1 MPPRRTDTIGPVK
14 CDKCQANEATVHEVM
29 IKGGK
34 RHEKHLC
41 EQCAKSEGMAPP
53 IAAQTPITKL
63 LSPYLTGMQE
73 AAQGAAS
80 GAAAGAGQSGA
91 PASMCAACGL
101 TYASFRQT
109 GYLGCP
115 ECYTAFEQQ
124 LVPLIARAHEGGTH
138 HTGKSPRRPLSPGVA
153 ARGTGADQAAERA
166 AHAEAEKAAR
176 QATEARLIA
185 ERAVMLQKRL
195 NEAVAAEE
203 YEKAAQLRDELARL
217 TSGLSPQKRVKKPAG
232 KPPGPLPHEPES
244 GSAGSAESGG
254 PA

>member
-1 MPPRRTDTIGPVK
+1 
-14 CDKCQANEATVHEVM
+14 
-29 IKGGK
+29 
-34 RHEKHLC
+34 
-41 EQCAKSEGMAPP
+41 
-53 IAAQTPITKL
+53 
-63 LSPYLTGMQE
+63 
-73 AAQGAAS
+73 
-80 GAAAGAGQSGA
+80 GA
-91 PASMCAACGL
+91 PVSTCAACGL

-138 HTGKSPRRPLSPGVA
+138 HTGKSPKRPLTGDASA
-153 ARGTGADQAAERA
+153 AGTGTAHAAERA
-166 AHAEAEKAAR
+166 ARAEADRAAR

-217 TSGLSPQKRVKKPAG
+217 TSGLSPQKRVKKPAP
-232 KPPGPLPHEPES
+232 KPSSPLPHEPE
-244 GSAGSAESGG
+244 
-254 PA
+254 

>member
-1 MPPRRTDTIGPVK
+1 
-14 CDKCQANEATVHEVM
+14 M

-41 EQCAKSEGMAPP
+41 EQCAKSEGMAPQVV
-53 IAAQTPITKL
+53 AQTPITKL

-73 AAQGAAS
+73 SAQ
-80 GAAAGAGQSGA
+80 AAAPGSAVGGQAGS
-91 PASMCAACGL
+91 PVSTCAACGL

-138 HTGKSPRRPLSPGVA
+138 HTGKSPKRPVMAGA
-153 ARGTGADQAAERA
+153 DARGAGTAQAAQRA
-166 AHAEAEKAAR
+166 AFIEAEKAAQ
-176 QATEARLIA
+176 QATEARLLA

-217 TSGLSPQKRVKKPAG
+217 TSGLGTQKRANKAIP
-232 KPPGPLPHEPES
+232 KPPSPLPHEPDS
-244 GSAGSAESGG
+244 GANTGESGG